1 MKEIY
6 INKKNN
12 ENKIIKVVSKIKAIY
27 KKNKFMIFIS
37 PWLIGF
43 LLLTLIP
50 MITSFFISFTEW
62 DILTDAKFVGL
73 DNYKNVFQDPL
84 FYKSLRVTLVFTAL
98 SVPINVVLSLL
109 VAMLLNSD
117 IKCINLYRTIY
128 YLPAVVS
135 GVVVSLLW
143 SWIFNSEFGLLN
155 NFLLKFGIEGPRW
168 LSDEFWVMP
177 AMVIMSAW
185 GIGGGIIMYLSGLQ
199 GIPAY
204 LYESARL
211 DAANW
216 WTRFTKITIPSMSP
230 VLFFTTLTSIIGS
243 LQTFT
248 SAYVMTNGGPNNQ
261 TLFYAFYIYKHA
273 FTWREMGKAS
283 ALAWLL
289 FFIIMGLTI
298 IFIKFSKNKVYYESK
313 DGGDIL

>member
-1 MKEIY
+1 MFLG
-6 INKKNN
+6 
-12 ENKIIKVVSKIKAIY
+12 KIKSIF
-27 KKNKFMIFIS
+27 KKNKFLFFIS
-37 PWLIGF
+37 PWIVGF
-43 LLLTLIP
+43 LLLTVIP
-50 MITSFFISFTEW
+50 MVSSFAISFTEW
-62 DILTDAKFVGL
+62 NILTKPKFVAFA
-73 DNYKNVFQDPL
+73 NYIDVFNDPL

-98 SVPINVVLSLL
+98 SVPINVILSLF
-109 VAMLLNSD
+109 VAILLNSE

-143 SWIFNSEFGLLN
+143 TWIFNSEFGLLN
-155 NFLLKFGIEGPRW
+155 NFLLKFGIQGPRW
-168 LSDEFWVMP
+168 LTDEFWVMP
-177 AMVIMSAW
+177 AMVIMSTW

-211 DAANW
+211 DAAGW
-216 WTRFTKITIPSMSP
+216 WTRLIKITIPSMSP
-230 VLFFTTLTSIIGS
+230 VLLFTTLTNIIGS

-248 SAYVMTNGGPNNQ
+248 SAYIMTGGGPNNQ
-261 TLFYAFYIYKHA
+261 TLFYAFYVYKHA
-273 FTWREMGKAS
+273 FTWKQMGKAC

-289 FFIIMGLTI
+289 FLIIMAITMLLL
-298 IFIKFSKNKVYYESK
+298 KVSKGKVYYESK

>member
-1 MKEIY
+1 M
-6 INKKNN
+6 
-12 ENKIIKVVSKIKAIY
+12 NKICTDKTNNANILIRFLMKIKSVF
-27 KKNKFMIFIS
+27 KKNKFLLFIS

-43 LLLTLIP
+43 LLLTIIP
-50 MITSFFISFTEW
+50 MIASFVISFTEW
-62 DILTDAKFVGL
+62 NILTKPKFVGF
-73 DNYKNVFQDPL
+73 DNYINIFNDPI
-84 FYKSLRVTLVFTAL
+84 FYKSLKVTFVFTAFN
-98 SVPINVVLSLL
+98 VPINVALSLL
-109 VAMLLNSD
+109 VAMLLNNK

-143 SWIFNSEFGLLN
+143 KWIFNGEFGLLN
-155 NFLLKFGIEGPRW
+155 NFLIKFGIQGPRW
-168 LSDEFWVMP
+168 LMDEFWVMP
-177 AMVIMSAW
+177 AMVIMSIW

-211 DAANW
+211 DAAGW
-216 WTRFTKITIPSMSP
+216 WTRLTKITIPSMSP
-230 VLFFTTLTSIIGS
+230 VLFFTTLTNIIGS

-248 SAYVMTNGGPNNQ
+248 SAYIMTEGGPNNQ
-261 TLFYAFYIYKHA
+261 TMFYAFYIYKHA
-273 FTWREMGKAS
+273 FTWKQMGKAS

-289 FFIIMGLTI
+289 FFIIMALTI
-298 IFIKFSKNKVYYESK
+298 IFVKFSKGKIYYESK

>member
-1 MKEIY
+1 MSNICKKES
-6 INKKNN
+6 NN
-12 ENKIIKVVSKIKAIY
+12 TNVLTMFLSKIKSIFR
-27 KKNKFMIFIS
+27 KNKFLFFIS
-37 PWLIGF
+37 PWIIGF
-43 LLLTLIP
+43 LLLTVIP
-50 MITSFFISFTEW
+50 MVSSFAISFTEW
-62 DILTDAKFVGL
+62 NILTKPKFVAFA
-73 DNYKNVFQDPL
+73 NYIDVFNDPL

-98 SVPINVVLSLL
+98 SVPINVVLSLF
-109 VAMLLNSD
+109 VAILLNSE

-143 SWIFNSEFGLLN
+143 TWIFNSEFGLLN
-155 NFLLKFGIEGPRW
+155 NFLLKFGIQGPRW

-177 AMVIMSAW
+177 AMVIMSTW

-211 DAANW
+211 DAAGW
-216 WTRFTKITIPSMSP
+216 WTRLIKITIPSMSP
-230 VLFFTTLTSIIGS
+230 ILLFTTLTNVIGS

-248 SAYVMTNGGPNNQ
+248 SAYIMTGGGPNNQ
-261 TLFYAFYIYKHA
+261 TLFYAFYVYKHA
-273 FTWREMGKAS
+273 FTWKQMGKAC

-289 FFIIMGLTI
+289 FLIIMAITMLLL
-298 IFIKFSKNKVYYESK
+298 KVSKGKVYYESK
-313 DGGDIL
+313 DGGDLL

>member
-1 MKEIY
+1 MIKIRK
-6 INKKNN
+6 NKTDNAGG
-12 ENKIIKVVSKIKAIY
+12 IMLFIKKTKTIFA
-27 KKNKFMIFIS
+27 KNKFLIFIL

-43 LLLTLIP
+43 VLLTIIP
-50 MITSFFISFTEW
+50 MISSLIISLTEW
-62 DILTDAKFVGL
+62 NILSSPKFVGF
-73 DNYKNVFQDPL
+73 DNYINVFKDPL

-98 SVPINVVLSLL
+98 SVPINVVLSLF
-109 VAMLLNSD
+109 VAILLNSE

-177 AMVIMSAW
+177 AMVIMSVW

-211 DAANW
+211 DAAGW
-216 WTRFTKITIPSMSP
+216 WTRLIKITIPSMSP
-230 VLFFTTLTSIIGS
+230 VLLFTTLTSVIGS

-248 SAYVMTNGGPNNQ
+248 SAYIMTNGGPNNQ
-261 TLFYAFYIYKHA
+261 TLFYAFYVYKHA
-273 FTWREMGKAS
+273 FTWKQMGKAC
-283 ALAWLL
+283 ALAWIL
-289 FFIIMGLTI
+289 FLI
-298 IFIKFSKNKVYYESK
+298 IFAITMLLLKVSKGKVYYESK
-313 DGGDIL
+313 DGGDII

>member
-12 ENKIIKVVSKIKAIY
+12 ENRIIKVINKIKAIC

-43 LLLTLIP
+43 VLLTIIP

-62 DILTDAKFVGL
+62 DILTDAKFVGF
-73 DNYKNVFQDPL
+73 DNYKDVFQDPL

-109 VAMLLNSD
+109 VAILLNSN

-168 LSDEFWVMP
+168 LADEFWVMP

-216 WTRFTKITIPSMSP
+216 WTRLTKITIPSMSP

-261 TLFYAFYIYKHA
+261 TLFYAYYIYKHA
-273 FTWREMGKAS
+273 FTWRQMGKAS

-289 FFIIMGLTI
+289 FFIIMGLTVV
-298 IFIKFSKNKVYYESK
+298 FVKFSKNKVYYESK

>member
-1 MKEIY
+1 MFLG
-6 INKKNN
+6 
-12 ENKIIKVVSKIKAIY
+12 KIKSIF
-27 KKNKFMIFIS
+27 KKNKFLFFIS
-37 PWLIGF
+37 PWIVGF
-43 LLLTLIP
+43 LLLTVIP
-50 MITSFFISFTEW
+50 MVSSFAISFTEW
-62 DILTDAKFVGL
+62 NILTKPKFVAFA
-73 DNYKNVFQDPL
+73 NYIDVFNDPL

-98 SVPINVVLSLL
+98 SVPINVVLSLF
-109 VAMLLNSD
+109 VAILLNSE

-143 SWIFNSEFGLLN
+143 TWIFNSEFGLLN
-155 NFLLKFGIEGPRW
+155 NFLLKFGVQGPRW

-177 AMVIMSAW
+177 AMVIMSTW

-211 DAANW
+211 DAAGW
-216 WTRFTKITIPSMSP
+216 WTRLIKITIPSMSP
-230 VLFFTTLTSIIGS
+230 ILLFTTLTNVIGS

-248 SAYVMTNGGPNNQ
+248 SAYIMTGGGPNNQ
-261 TLFYAFYIYKHA
+261 TLFYAFYVYKHA
-273 FTWREMGKAS
+273 FTWKQMGKAC

-289 FFIIMGLTI
+289 FLIIMAITMLLL
-298 IFIKFSKNKVYYESK
+298 KVSKGKVYYESK
-313 DGGDIL
+313 DGGDLL

>member
-1 MKEIY
+1 MFLG
-6 INKKNN
+6 
-12 ENKIIKVVSKIKAIY
+12 KIKSIF
-27 KKNKFMIFIS
+27 KKNKFLFFIS
-37 PWLIGF
+37 PWIVGF
-43 LLLTLIP
+43 LFLTVIP
-50 MITSFFISFTEW
+50 MVSSFAISFTEW
-62 DILTDAKFVGL
+62 NILTKPKFVAFA
-73 DNYKNVFQDPL
+73 NYIDVFNDPL

-98 SVPINVVLSLL
+98 SVPINVILSLF
-109 VAMLLNSD
+109 VAILLNSE

-143 SWIFNSEFGLLN
+143 TWIFNSEFGLLN
-155 NFLLKFGIEGPRW
+155 NFLLKFGIQGPRW
-168 LSDEFWVMP
+168 LTDEFWVMP
-177 AMVIMSAW
+177 AMVIMSTW

-211 DAANW
+211 DAAGW
-216 WTRFTKITIPSMSP
+216 WTRLIKITIPSMSP
-230 VLFFTTLTSIIGS
+230 VLLFTTLTNIIGS

-248 SAYVMTNGGPNNQ
+248 SAYIMTGGGPNNQ
-261 TLFYAFYIYKHA
+261 TLFYAFYVYKHA
-273 FTWREMGKAS
+273 FTWKQMGKAC

-289 FFIIMGLTI
+289 FLIIMAITMLLL
-298 IFIKFSKNKVYYESK
+298 KVSKGKVYYESK

>member
-1 MKEIY
+1 MSNICKKES
-6 INKKNN
+6 NN
-12 ENKIIKVVSKIKAIY
+12 TNVLIMFLGKIKSIF
-27 KKNKFMIFIS
+27 KKNKFLFFIS
-37 PWLIGF
+37 PWIVGF
-43 LLLTLIP
+43 LLLTVIP
-50 MITSFFISFTEW
+50 MVSSFAISFTEW
-62 DILTDAKFVGL
+62 NILTKPKFVAFA
-73 DNYKNVFQDPL
+73 NYIDVFNDPL

-98 SVPINVVLSLL
+98 SVPINVVLSLF
-109 VAMLLNSD
+109 VAILLNSE

-143 SWIFNSEFGLLN
+143 TWIFNSEFGLLN
-155 NFLLKFGIEGPRW
+155 NFLLKFGVQGPRW

-177 AMVIMSAW
+177 AMVIMSTW

-211 DAANW
+211 DAAGW
-216 WTRFTKITIPSMSP
+216 WTRLIKITIPSMSP
-230 VLFFTTLTSIIGS
+230 ILLFTTLTNVIGS

-248 SAYVMTNGGPNNQ
+248 SAYIMTGGGPNNQ
-261 TLFYAFYIYKHA
+261 TLFYAFYVYKHA
-273 FTWREMGKAS
+273 FTWKQMGKAC

-289 FFIIMGLTI
+289 FLIIMAITMLLL
-298 IFIKFSKNKVYYESK
+298 KVSKGKVYYESK
-313 DGGDIL
+313 DGGDLL

>member
-1 MKEIY
+1 MIKIRK
-6 INKKNN
+6 NKTDNAGGIMLFLK
-12 ENKIIKVVSKIKAIY
+12 KTKTIFA
-27 KKNKFMIFIS
+27 KNKFLIFIL

-43 LLLTLIP
+43 VLLTIIP
-50 MITSFFISFTEW
+50 MISSLIISLTEW
-62 DILTDAKFVGL
+62 NILSSPKFVGF
-73 DNYKNVFQDPL
+73 DNYINVFKDPL

-98 SVPINVVLSLL
+98 SVPINVVLSLF
-109 VAMLLNSD
+109 VAILLNSE

-177 AMVIMSAW
+177 AMVIMSVW

-211 DAANW
+211 DAAGW
-216 WTRFTKITIPSMSP
+216 WTRLIKITIPSMSP
-230 VLFFTTLTSIIGS
+230 VLLFTTLTSVIGS

-248 SAYVMTNGGPNNQ
+248 SAYIMTNGGPNNQ
-261 TLFYAFYIYKHA
+261 TLFYAFYVYKHA
-273 FTWREMGKAS
+273 FTWKQMGKAC
-283 ALAWLL
+283 ALAWIL
-289 FFIIMGLTI
+289 FLI
-298 IFIKFSKNKVYYESK
+298 IFAITMLLLKVSKGKVYYESK
-313 DGGDIL
+313 DGGDII